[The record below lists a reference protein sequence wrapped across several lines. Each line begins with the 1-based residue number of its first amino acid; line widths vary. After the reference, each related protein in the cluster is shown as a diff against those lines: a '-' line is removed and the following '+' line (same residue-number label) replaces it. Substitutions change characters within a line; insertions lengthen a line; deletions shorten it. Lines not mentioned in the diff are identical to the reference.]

1 MGALLDNIF
10 IDIAIAFALTYAL
23 LSLLVMRVQET
34 VHGNWM
40 AGRVQ
45 NLHRLVEEAVMKDAA
60 LARQVLEN
68 PLLGSLYEAD
78 EPRKGSWLIFRPK
91 GPSEIPADLFARAL
105 LMELSPD
112 RRPPSETTT
121 PSEFIDQLD
130 KDNRSDTPRGRLAL
144 ALRGLLPGHEGDWKG
159 FEAAIAAWFESIG
172 ERSKGWWK
180 RRSSMAGFWI
190 ALIVCAAL
198 NVDAGRI
205 ATAFGEDAELRD
217 SFVRIADGIEDV
229 RAQDAKAAAASAPA
243 APGTVATVVD
253 PATRALSRLNDASA
267 MLFAAY
273 KRDVEIRKYGFYAG
287 TMAVCGA
294 DVEDQLRPKA
304 GVDTVADE
312 EGKYL
317 SNSDTW
323 LRTLPFMLG
332 RIEKAINGDVDD
344 ATKPTEPAQRLREA
358 RRCVTD
364 ISAWVRAARGV
375 SAQGETRR
383 LMNEAA
389 VALEDTKIAL
399 SLLVRTADAGLNA
412 RRLFAADPA
421 VYSDCIQAGPTT
433 LSALAQ
439 CMQARRNPVSRL
451 PIGLTAANRRAQFCE
466 SEAVCVPKS
475 KAASTAAAAASGT
488 RDSARAD
495 AQGEDNCSPRNAL
508 TKWADRSMCNARAD
522 AVPLLRLPAYELRFA
537 GVWSILGWMMGVLVS
552 AFFVSLGAPFW
563 FDVLSKVMRVRAS
576 VSAQDDRIAKVRGE
590 GTKALP
596 DAAPAAMP
604 ASASPA
610 AAREGGTDG
619 QASTLPRV
627 VGSGNDFE
635 DKLSVREV
643 QALQQKLGVKATG
656 VLDAA
661 TRTAIANETRE
672 RGFGE
677 TQYLNA
683 ATYLALVGR
692 PAISTKQPVSGL
704 PSGRLVNGQTNPQIP
719 SLVAHL
725 TSKMGVFNHA
735 INPNATTLDDDTRA
749 LCVLWRYKTD
759 TTTPLRSRKVFG
771 MARSNP
777 AQFDEV
783 DQTLLQEI
791 TAPSTPATLVRDVP
805 AWLDWAIGELGQVEK
820 DGHSRGTSNLRVC
833 AYLDA
838 ARSGLGDQGDHTPW
852 CGGFVSW
859 VLTQHTK
866 LDKGALTAGLPA
878 TPERAQNWE
887 KWPGGAASSAA
898 NPTRGDVVVVAVD
911 GGHHVGFAFEVDVP
925 GDAIWV
931 LGGNQNKGTCV
942 CLSKFPLS
950 KLTWAATPT

>member
-1 MGALLDNIF
+1 MGELLDNIF

-23 LSLLVMRVQET
+23 LSLLVMRLQET

-60 LARQVLEN
+60 LARQVLES
-68 PLLGSLYEAD
+68 PLLSALYEA
-78 EPRKGSWLIFRPK
+78 ETPRKGQWLIVRPK

-105 LMELSPD
+105 LVELSPD
-112 RRPPSETTT
+112 RRPPSETMT
-121 PSEFIDQLD
+121 PAEFIDQLD
-130 KDNRSDTPRGRLAL
+130 KDNRSDSPRGRLAL

-190 ALIVCAAL
+190 ALIVCAVL

-217 SFVRIADGIEDV
+217 SFMRIADGVQEV
-229 RAQDAKAAAASAPA
+229 RAQDAKATAASAPA

-253 PATRALSRLNDASA
+253 PATRALARLNDASA
-267 MLFAAY
+267 FLHAAY
-273 KRDVEIRKYGFYAG
+273 KRDLEIRKYGFYAG
-287 TMAVCGA
+287 TMAVCGK
-294 DVEDQLRPKA
+294 DVEKELLTRTDNTI
-304 GVDTVADE
+304 VDE

-344 ATKPTEPAQRLREA
+344 AAQIEPAQRLREA
-358 RRCVTD
+358 RRCLTD
-364 ISAWVRAARGV
+364 ISAWVRAARGA
-375 SAQGETRR
+375 SAQSETRR

-399 SLLVRTADAGLNA
+399 SLLVRTAEAGLNA

-421 VYSDCIQAGPTT
+421 VYQDCVLAGPTT
-433 LSALAQ
+433 LNALAQ
-439 CMQARRNPVSRL
+439 CVQARRNPVSRL
-451 PIGLTAANRRAQFCE
+451 PLGLTAANRQAQFCGV
-466 SEAVCVPKS
+466 EAVCVPK
-475 KAASTAAAAASGT
+475 AGGATHTQASS
-488 RDSARAD
+488 
-495 AQGEDNCSPRNAL
+495 QGEDTCPKAPNGPSKWVGESLCHAQANAIPAL
-508 TKWADRSMCNARAD
+508 K
-522 AVPLLRLPAYELRFA
+522 LPAYELRFA
-537 GVWSILGWMMGVLVS
+537 GWWAILAWAMGVLVS

-576 VSAQDDRIAKVRGE
+576 VSAQEDRVARVRGE

-596 DAAPAAMP
+596 DAGPAAAPAATAGTP
-604 ASASPA
+604 
-610 AAREGGTDG
+610 RQGGTDG

-627 VGSGNDFE
+627 VGSGNAFE
-635 DKLSVREV
+635 DQLTVREV
-643 QALQQKLGVKATG
+643 QALQQRLGVKATG
-656 VLDAA
+656 VLDAD
-661 TRTAIANETRE
+661 TRTAVANETRE

-692 PAISTKQPVSGL
+692 PAVSTRQPVIGL
-704 PSGRLVNGQTNPQIP
+704 PSGRLVNGQANPQIA

-725 TSKMGVFNHA
+725 TSKMGAFHHL
-735 INPNATTLDDDTRA
+735 IDPNATAMDDDTRA

-759 TTTPLRSRKVFG
+759 PGTPLRLRKVFG

-777 AQFDEV
+777 AQFNEV
-783 DQTLLQEI
+783 DQALLQEI
-791 TAPSTPATLVRDVP
+791 TAPSTPTTLVRETP
-805 AWLDWAIGELGQVEK
+805 PWLDWAIGELGQVEAG
-820 DGHSRGTSNLRVC
+820 GHSRGTSNPRIC

-838 ARSGLGDQGDHTPW
+838 AQAGLGDQGDHTPW

-859 VLTQHTK
+859 VLTQHKQRDGGT
-866 LDKGALTAGLPA
+866 LTAPLPA
-878 TPERAQNWE
+878 TPQRAQDWE
-887 KWPGGAASSAA
+887 KWPSGAASSVA
-898 NPTRGDVVVVAVD
+898 NPTRGDIVVVAVD

-931 LGGNQNKGTCV
+931 LGGNQNQGTCV
-942 CLSKFPLS
+942 CLSKFQLS